1 MHPDIA
7 NYTWELIG
15 GKPTNN
21 EILRKLYRLKR
32 AIIKRLPIKT
42 MWKNTMSP
50 EQVWYDKN
58 EDTRKTLDTFYSNN
72 IDLLSGYKELKIDL
86 KKLYSKG
93 NITEKSQ
100 VLTLLSA
107 YKLLF

>member
-1 MHPDIA
+1 
-7 NYTWELIG
+7 
-15 GKPTNN
+15 
-21 EILRKLYRLKR
+21 
-32 AIIKRLPIKT
+32 

-58 EDTRKTLDTFYSNN
+58 EDTRKALDTFYSNN
-72 IDLLSGYKELKIDL
+72 IDLLSDYKEIKTDL
-86 KKLYSKG
+86 IKLYSKG